1 MIGAPALSRVDPT
14 QSADEV
20 ARALVELFEA
30 IETIPLKV
38 SWVQRETERRL
49 VGDGCSALA
58 AAARAIAQAIDAD
71 AGLHDARPY
80 HSRQH
85 FCEVMLSA
93 CVLCQLHGLRGRS
106 TQFLLLAALIHD
118 FEHDGRS
125 NHEFRLERASVARAT
140 PYLVAAGVSADARE
154 RLAALVL
161 ATEPHH
167 GVRAAVLAREFH
179 ATGVISPPRFGDPAE
194 LRLLTNDAEL
204 SHLAMLLCEAD
215 VLPSVG
221 LTLNHALRLQ
231 QMLATEWGR
240 HLGSSDKL
248 AFIDDVLS
256 AGVIGPFFLPN
267 VSAIRLEVAG
277 RIDEPG

>member
-1 MIGAPALSRVDPT
+1 MTFAAALPRIEPT
-14 QSADEV
+14 QNADEV

-30 IETIPLKV
+30 VEGIPLKV

-49 VGDGCSALA
+49 VDDGHPALA
-58 AAARAIAQAIDAD
+58 AAARTIAQAIDAE
-71 AGLHDARPY
+71 AVLHDARPY

-85 FCEVMLSA
+85 FCEVMLAA
-93 CVLCQLHGLRGRS
+93 CVLCQLHGLRGRPA
-106 TQFLLLAALIHD
+106 QFLLLAALVHD

-125 NHEFRLERASVARAT
+125 NQEFRLERASVTRAT
-140 PYLVAAGVSADARE
+140 PHLLAAGVGADARE

-167 GVRAAVLAREFH
+167 GVRAARLAREFH
-179 ATGVISPPRFGDPAE
+179 ATGAISPPRFGDPAE
-194 LRLLTNDAEL
+194 LRLLTGDAEL
-204 SHLAMLLCEAD
+204 SQLAMLLCEAD

-221 LTLNHALRLQ
+221 LTFAHALRLQ
-231 QMLATEWGR
+231 RLLATEWGR

-248 AFIDDVLS
+248 VFIDEVLA

-267 VSAIRLEVAG
+267 VAAIRLEVA
-277 RIDEPG
+277 RHIDEPG